1 MIPVLS
7 AMSGSEESSRAL
19 LRAVAARDLGGLE
32 ASLASPRTPQLV
44 SQGLPA
50 LHVAALRDWAPG
62 VTALIGAGARGGGSN
77 GRVC

>member
-1 MIPVLS
+1 MYS
-7 AMSGSEESSRAL
+7 AEESRRDL